1 MIRRITTLIILL
13 ALLPLLLFS
22 PSGGGEAEAQEGEVS
37 VSASMNAYYYS
48 PGEQAYL
55 DVDMELPDE
64 VRDATVRLDLL
75 IYTSASTRSYLASFR
90 EAASRSPSIRRS
102 LEVIYPEEEWTD
114 TLYELDLNRLGLSA
128 GVYPIETRVT
138 QGGEALASDFNYLVI
153 INPEV
158 GYPLNLALLW
168 ALDFLPATDAQG
180 NDLDAGLASAC
191 SSDPS
196 ETGFLYALTETL
208 TRFPDVH
215 SSMVIPYITYQDLEI
230 LAETME
236 GEEGDTGEG
245 QEEEVD
251 YAKDGAARVK
261 EGLDEMF
268 EKGQVD
274 LIPTSYAYADLDLL
288 IFLGWTTEEGKSD
301 ADIQIELGVLRAE
314 DMGAEGRGLIGPLFK
329 LSDSLLQ
336 RMVDHNLE
344 PAVVDGETVQYSE
357 AGNALLQ
364 GTTLSQPIYFINQNY
379 LLRKAFMR
387 DEILYDYLEN
397 TTQRDAS
404 HMVQTI
410 FAELAVLQRE
420 RPYDIRSSVLA
431 FPSNF
436 VPSQEFL
443 QELYGSLESC
453 PWLQTRYLTELN
465 NDQFAIEDLALPA
478 PAYSGSTSSYIQK
491 LGPIR
496 SDALNL
502 ASAIVPENHPL
513 KDELRNDI
521 LTAENYRFLDE
532 KNVAA
537 SQKYLD
543 SINAIIK
550 GETSQVNIEEKSTV
564 TLSGTKGQLTVDI
577 TSTLD
582 YPIAA
587 TLRLSNNS
595 VSYPDGNSRQV
606 IIEPR
611 ENSFDFSI
619 DTRRKGSFIID
630 ILLEN
635 GDLVIDQTCT
645 TVNTSIINTLAI
657 ILLACLAGLVAL
669 IVILRRL
676 SARLHT
682 GKHAKGRKE

>member
-1 MIRRITTLIILL
+1 MIRRILMVIILL

-22 PSGGGEAEAQEGEVS
+22 LSGGTGAEAQEGEVS
-37 VSASMNAYYYS
+37 VSASMNAYYYT

-55 DVDMELPDE
+55 DVDLELPDE
-64 VRDATVRLDLL
+64 VRDTTVRLDLL
-75 IYTSASTRSYLASFR
+75 IYASASTRSYLASFR
-90 EAASRSPSIRRS
+90 EEVSRSPSIRRS
-102 LEVIYPEEEWTD
+102 LEIIYPGEEWTD

-128 GVYPIETRVT
+128 GVYPIETRLT
-138 QGGEALASDFNYLVI
+138 QGGETLAADFNYLVI
-153 INPEV
+153 MNPDV

-168 ALDFLPATDAQG
+168 MLDFLPATDAQG
-180 NDLDAGLASAC
+180 NDLDAGLAAAC

-208 TRFPDVH
+208 TRFPEVH
-215 SSMVIPYITYQDLEI
+215 SSMVAPYTTYQDLEM
-230 LAETME
+230 LAEVVE
-236 GEEGDTGEG
+236 GERSDTAEG
-245 QEEEVD
+245 QEDEID
-251 YAKDGAARVK
+251 YMKDGAAKVK
-261 EGLDEMF
+261 QGLDEIF
-268 EKGQVD
+268 ENGQVD
-274 LIPTSYAYADLDLL
+274 LIPTSYALADLDLL
-288 IFLGWTTEEGKSD
+288 ISLGWEIEGKSD
-301 ADIQIELGVLRAE
+301 ADRQIEMGMQRAE
-314 DMGAEGRGLIGPLFK
+314 DMGADGRGFISPLFH
-329 LSDSLLQ
+329 LSDSMLQLLYDNE
-336 RMVDHNLE
+336 ME
-344 PAVVDGETVQYSE
+344 PSVVDQETVQYGE
-357 AGNALLQ
+357 AGTALVE
-364 GTTLSQPIYFINQNY
+364 GTTLSQPVNFINQNY

-397 TTQRDAS
+397 TTQRGAAR
-404 HMVQTI
+404 MVQTI

-443 QELYGSLESC
+443 QELYGSLEGC
-453 PWLQTRYLTELN
+453 PWLQTRYLSELN

-478 PAYSGSTSSYIQK
+478 PVYPESTSSYIQK
-491 LGPIR
+491 LGSVR

-502 ASAIVPENHPL
+502 ASAIVPEDHPL
-513 KDELRNDI
+513 KEELRNDI
-521 LTAENYRFLDE
+521 FTAENYRFLDE
-532 KNVAA
+532 KNVATA
-537 SQKYLD
+537 QKYLD
-543 SINAIIK
+543 SIEAIIL

-606 IIEPR
+606 TIEPR

-635 GDLVIDQTCT
+635 GDLVINQTST

-676 SARLHT
+676 SARLHA
-682 GKHAKGRKE
+682 GKHAKGRKG

>member
-1 MIRRITTLIILL
+1 
-13 ALLPLLLFS
+13 
-22 PSGGGEAEAQEGEVS
+22 
-37 VSASMNAYYYS
+37 MN
-48 PGEQAYL
+48 
-55 DVDMELPDE
+55 PD
-64 VRDATVRLDLL
+64 
-75 IYTSASTRSYLASFR
+75 
-90 EAASRSPSIRRS
+90 
-102 LEVIYPEEEWTD
+102 
-114 TLYELDLNRLGLSA
+114 
-128 GVYPIETRVT
+128 
-138 QGGEALASDFNYLVI
+138 
-153 INPEV
+153 V

-168 ALDFLPATDAQG
+168 MLDFLPATDAQG
-180 NDLDAGLASAC
+180 NDLDAGLAAAC
-191 SSDPS
+191 SSNPS

-208 TRFPDVH
+208 QRFPKVH
-215 SSMVIPYITYQDLEI
+215 SSMVAPYTTYQDLEM
-230 LAETME
+230 LAETTE
-236 GEEGDTGEG
+236 GEGSDTGEG
-245 QEEEVD
+245 QEEEID
-251 YAKDGAARVK
+251 YVKDGAARVK

-268 EKGQVD
+268 DNGQVD

-288 IFLGWTTEEGKSD
+288 ISLGWAMEAMEGKSD

-336 RMVDHNLE
+336 RMVDYDLE
-344 PAVVDGETVQYSE
+344 PAVVDGETVQNSE

-364 GTTLSQPIYFINQNY
+364 GTTLSQPIDFINQNY

-404 HMVQTI
+404 HMVQAI
-410 FAELAVLQRE
+410 LAELAVLQRE
-420 RPYDIRSSVLA
+420 RPYDVRSSVLA

-443 QELYGSLESC
+443 QDLYGSLESC

-478 PAYSGSTSSYIQK
+478 SVYPGSTSSYIQK

-496 SDALNL
+496 GNLLDFIDTVPDEHPIREALL
-502 ASAIVPENHPL
+502 DSL
-513 KDELRNDI
+513 

-543 SINAIIK
+543 SINAVIE

-582 YPIAA
+582 YPIEA
-587 TLRLSNNS
+587 TLRLSNRS
-595 VSYPDGNSRQV
+595 ISYPEGSARQV
-606 IIEPR
+606 TIEPR
-611 ENSFDFSI
+611 ENSFDFSV

-635 GDLVIDQTCT
+635 GNLVIDQTST

-676 SARLHT
+676 SARLHA